1 MLTIEL
7 KFNDAVLKTIE
18 TDKEVIT
25 IGRNVKN
32 DIQIDNLSVSKQH
45 ARIVKRQGKYFIEDM
60 KSTNGTYLNEKKIAK
75 KKLANN
81 DVITIG
87 KHTLL
92 AILEK
97 KPVESSQQEMIND
110 TMMLTT
116 EKHKQ
121 MLQKQKKIKP
131 KK

>member
-7 KFNDAVLKTIE
+7 KFNNAVLKTIE

-45 ARIVKRQGKYFIEDM
+45 ARIVKHKGGYIVEDM
-60 KSTNGTYLNEKKIAK
+60 KSTNGTYLNEKKITK
-75 KKLANN
+75 EKLTHN
-81 DVITIG
+81 DIITVG
-87 KHTLL
+87 KHTLQ
-92 AILEK
+92 ATLEK
-97 KPVESSQQEMIND
+97 KPVESAQQDMIND

-131 KK
+131 QK

>member
-7 KFNDAVLKTIE
+7 KFNNAVLKTIE

-45 ARIVKRQGKYFIEDM
+45 ARIVKQQDKYFIEDM
-60 KSTNGTYLNEKKIAK
+60 KSTNGTYLNEKKITK
-75 KKLANN
+75 DKLTNN

-97 KPVESSQQEMIND
+97 KSVESSQQDMIND

-121 MLQKQKKIKP
+121 MLQKQKK
-131 KK
+131 

>member
-7 KFNDAVLKTIE
+7 KFNNAVLKTIE

-25 IGRNVKN
+25 IGRHVKN

-45 ARIVKRQGKYFIEDM
+45 ARIVKHQGRYFIEDM
-60 KSTNGTYLNEKKIAK
+60 KSTSGSYLNEKKITK
-75 KKLANN
+75 EKLTNN

-92 AILEK
+92 AVLEK
-97 KPVESSQQEMIND
+97 KSVESSQQDMIND

>member
-7 KFNDAVLKTIE
+7 KFNNAVLKTIE
-18 TDKEVIT
+18 TDKEIIT
-25 IGRNVKN
+25 IGRNIKN
-32 DIQIDNLSVSKQH
+32 DIQIDNQSVSKQH
-45 ARIVKRQGKYFIEDM
+45 ARIVKHQGNYLIEDM
-60 KSTNGTYLNEKKIAK
+60 QSTNGTYLNEKKITK
-75 KKLANN
+75 ERLTNN
-81 DVITIG
+81 DIITIG
-87 KHTLL
+87 KHTLQ
-92 AILEK
+92 AILDK
-97 KPVESSQQEMIND
+97 KPVESSQQDMIND

>member
-7 KFNDAVLKTIE
+7 KFNNAVLKTIE
-18 TDKEVIT
+18 TDKEIIT
-25 IGRNVKN
+25 IGRKIKN

-45 ARIVKRQGKYFIEDM
+45 ARIVKHQGNYLIEDM
-60 KSTNGTYLNEKKIAK
+60 QSTNGTYLNEKKITK
-75 KKLANN
+75 QKLTNN
-81 DVITIG
+81 DIITIG
-87 KHTLL
+87 KHTLQ
-92 AILEK
+92 AILDK
-97 KPVESSQQEMIND
+97 KPVESSQQDMIND

>member
-45 ARIVKRQGKYFIEDM
+45 ARIVKHQGIYFIEDM

-87 KHTLL
+87 KHTLQ

-97 KPVESSQQEMIND
+97 KPVESSQQDMVND

>member
-7 KFNDAVLKTIE
+7 KFNNAVLKTIE
-18 TDKEVIT
+18 TDKEIIT

-45 ARIVKRQGKYFIEDM
+45 ARIVKHQGNYFIEDM
-60 KSTNGTYLNEKKIAK
+60 KSTNGTYLNEKKITK
-75 KKLANN
+75 QKLTNN
-81 DVITIG
+81 DVVTIG
-87 KHTLL
+87 KHTLQ
-92 AILEK
+92 AILDK
-97 KPVESSQQEMIND
+97 KPVESSQQDMIND

>member
-121 MLQKQKKIKP
+121 MLQKQKKIKA

>member
-45 ARIVKRQGKYFIEDM
+45 ARIVKHQGKFFIEDM

-75 KKLANN
+75 EKLANN

-97 KPVESSQQEMIND
+97 KPVESSEQDMIND

-121 MLQKQKKIKP
+121 MLQKQKKIKS

>member
-7 KFNDAVLKTIE
+7 KFNNAVLKTIE
-18 TDKEVIT
+18 TDKEIIT

-45 ARIVKRQGKYFIEDM
+45 ARIVKHQGNYLIEDM

-75 KKLANN
+75 EKLTNN

-87 KHTLL
+87 KHTLQ
-92 AILEK
+92 AILDK
-97 KPVESSQQEMIND
+97 KPVESSQQDMIND

>member
-7 KFNDAVLKTIE
+7 KFNNAVLKTIE
-18 TDKEVIT
+18 TDKEIIT

-45 ARIVKRQGKYFIEDM
+45 ARIVKHQGHYFIEDM
-60 KSTNGTYLNEKKIAK
+60 KSTNGTYLNEKKITK
-75 KKLANN
+75 QKLTNN

-87 KHTLL
+87 KHTLQ
-92 AILEK
+92 AILDK
-97 KPVESSQQEMIND
+97 KPVESSQQDMIND

-131 KK
+131 NQ

>member
-1 MLTIEL
+1 MLTNEL
-7 KFNDAVLKTIE
+7 KFNNAVLKTIE

-45 ARIVKRQGKYFIEDM
+45 ARIVKQQDKYFIEDM
-60 KSTNGTYLNEKKIAK
+60 KSTNGTYLNEKKITK
-75 KKLANN
+75 DKLTNN

-97 KPVESSQQEMIND
+97 KSVESSQQDMIND

>member
-7 KFNDAVLKTIE
+7 KFNNAVLKTIE

-25 IGRNVKN
+25 VGRNVKN

-45 ARIVKRQGKYFIEDM
+45 ARIVKHQGTYFVEDM
-60 KSTNGTYLNEKKIAK
+60 KSTNGTYLNEKKITK
-75 KKLANN
+75 EKLSNN

-87 KHTLL
+87 KHTLQ
-92 AILEK
+92 AILDK
-97 KPVESSQQEMIND
+97 KPVESSQQDMIND

-116 EKHKQ
+116 EKHRQ
-121 MLQKQKKIKP
+121 MLQKQKKKKP

>member
-60 KSTNGTYLNEKKIAK
+60 KSTNGTYLNEKKITK
-75 KKLANN
+75 QKLTNN

-87 KHTLL
+87 KHTLQ
-92 AILEK
+92 AILDK
-97 KPVESSQQEMIND
+97 KPVESSQQDMIND